1 MREFRARNEGTMS
14 STTSKHGA
22 HLRAKVM
29 SKRGGKKK
37 SFAVSNGLWLFSAGR
52 GVNLFAATMRRTAQS
67 TAQQFRQTSHPN
79 TNADTARACVHAPDA
94 EDDRTQRFEQAEQV
108 HHNQSQRPEEECDR
122 PHDVASDATARSC
135 VLDLLLRLRTFPQHG
150 RRQPESM
157 TYTLIRN
164 ATKQSTR
171 LASVHAERWRVCR
184 HEGTNVPPEHKQS
197 VQHHRQARQCVP
209 TLKRRAQ

>member
-1 MREFRARNEGTMS
+1 MSQHNEQAWGPPESKSHEQARRKEEVVGSLEWLVVVFRRARSEPIRSHHEKDGTID
-14 STTSKHGA
+14 
-22 HLRAKVM
+22 
-29 SKRGGKKK
+29 
-37 SFAVSNGLWLFSAGR
+37 SFV
-52 GVNLFAATMRRTAQS
+52 TTAQPK
-67 TAQQFRQTSHPN
+67 TN
-79 TNADTARACVHAPDA
+79 TDTARACTHAPNA